1 MLTNDQQ
8 ERLSASLQKDIDLI
22 YKAAYHLPDS
32 DGREVLLC
40 MLAILQGKVSKGLGH
55 NQYR

>member
-1 MLTNDQQ
+1 MLTKEQLTHFSVALQ
-8 ERLSASLQKDIDLI
+8 EDIDLI

-40 MLAILQGKVSKGLGH
+40 MLAILRGKVSKGLRRS
-55 NQYR
+55 QQS